1 MKQCPNCQ
9 TTYTDD
15 TLKFCLQDGTL
26 LTNVLNSETNFETN
40 SETKMPTVSFTESE
54 TLVSPRRVERLD
66 VPIVKSDSYDWQPGY
81 QTQTAEFQPETKKSN
96 TVFIVALTAFVMLL
110 LFGGAIGTWFY
121 LNREKKQTVQ
131 NNTNKNSLNQ
141 SATPKT
147 NANVNAS
154 PSPAEVSPTPTA
166 TATVSPTATP
176 TATPAP
182 NVNPEQA
189 QREVSEKINAWK
201 RATESGNINAITNNY
216 ADSVDYYSKKN
227 VSLDTVR
234 KDKQR
239 AFSKFDTIE
248 MNVGNLRVTPDASGT
263 RATAVFDKEWNF
275 EGDESFSSGKVQ
287 TQLQLQKFDGKW
299 LITGEKDLKVY
310 YTN

>member
-26 LTNVLNSETNFETN
+26 LTNVVNSETNFETN
-40 SETKMPTVSFTESE
+40 FETKMPTVSFTDSE

-66 VPIVKSDSYDWQPGY
+66 VPVVKSDSYDWQPGY

-110 LFGGAIGTWFY
+110 LFGGAIGMWFY
-121 LNREKKQTVQ
+121 LNKGKNQIVQ
-131 NNTNKNSLNQ
+131 NNNNKGAANQ
-141 SATPKT
+141 SSTPKS
-147 NANVNAS
+147 NININNSV
-154 PSPAEVSPTPTA
+154 SPAEVSPSPTA
-166 TATVSPTATP
+166 TPTVSPSATP

-182 NVNPEQA
+182 DFNPEQV

-201 RATESGNINAITNNY
+201 KATESGNVNAITNNY
-216 ADSVDYYSKKN
+216 ADTIDYYNKKN
-227 VSLDTVR
+227 VSLDAVR
-234 KDKQR
+234 KDKQK
-239 AFSKFDTIE
+239 AFSKFYNIE
-248 MNVGNLRVTPDASGT
+248 MNISNLHVTPDATGERT
-263 RATAVFDKEWNF
+263 TAVFDKEWNF
-275 EGDESFSSGKVQ
+275 EGDESYSSGKVQ

-310 YTN
+310 YKE